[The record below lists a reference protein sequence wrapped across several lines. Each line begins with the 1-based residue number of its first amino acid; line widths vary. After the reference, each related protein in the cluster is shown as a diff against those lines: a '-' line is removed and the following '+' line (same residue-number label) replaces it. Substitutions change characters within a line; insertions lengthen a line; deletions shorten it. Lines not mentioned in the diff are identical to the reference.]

1 MEYRQILYEVSDRV
15 LTITL
20 NRPDRLNAFTT
31 TMGKELVDA
40 FNRADADDN
49 IRAIIVT
56 GAGRAFCA
64 GADLSPEDAEEIAV
78 GKGTVTEPEDVVA
91 RYGTPGLISLAI
103 YNLKKPIIGAINGSA
118 VGAGITIT
126 LAMDIR
132 LIADNAKIGF
142 AFVRRGLIAE
152 GASSWFLP
160 RIVGITKAT
169 DWVMTGRTFDATEAL
184 VHGLATEVLPLEAV
198 LPRAREL
205 ALDIARNTSA
215 TSIALSRQ
223 LLWKMLGANHPGE
236 AVKMDSRAIFWAL
249 QQPDAQEGI
258 KSFLEKRPPN
268 FTMKPSTDMPHFYP
282 WWKDKPIK

>member
-1 MEYRQILYEVSDRV
+1 MGYSQILYEVSDRV

-31 TMGKELVDA
+31 TMGKELLDA

-49 IRAIIVT
+49 IRVIVVT
-56 GAGRAFCA
+56 GAGKAFCA
-64 GADLSPEDAEEIAV
+64 GADLSPEARDE
-78 GKGTVTEPEDVVA
+78 VTAGNGLLKEPEDVIA
-91 RYGTPGLISLAI
+91 RYGVPGLISVAI
-103 YNLKKPIIGAINGSA
+103 YNLKKPVIGAINGSA

-132 LIADNAKIGF
+132 LMADNAKIGF
-142 AFVRRGLIAE
+142 IFARRGLAAE

-169 DWVMTGRTFDATEAL
+169 EWVITGRIFDAKEAL
-184 VHGLATEVLPLEAV
+184 THGLATEVLTPEAV
-198 LPRAREL
+198 LPRAREI
-205 ALDIARNTSA
+205 ALDIAQNTSA
-215 TSIALSRQ
+215 TSIAISRQ
-223 LLWKMLGANHPGE
+223 LLWRMLGASNPGE
-236 AVKMDSRAIFWAL
+236 AVKIDSRATFWAF

-268 FTMKPSTDMPHFYP
+268 FTMKPSTDMPYFYP
-282 WWKDKPIK
+282 WWKDEPIK

>member
-1 MEYRQILYEVSDRV
+1 MEYRQILYEVADRV

-40 FNRADADDN
+40 FNRADEDDN

-64 GADLSPEDAEEIAV
+64 GADLSPEDTEEIAI
-78 GKGTVTEPEDVVA
+78 GKGPVTEPKDVVA
-91 RYGTPGLISLAI
+91 RYGSPGLISLAI
-103 YNLKKPIIGAINGSA
+103 YNLKKPVIGAINGSA
-118 VGAGITIT
+118 IGAGITIT

-142 AFVRRGLIAE
+142 AFARRGLVAE

-169 DWVMTGRTFDATEAL
+169 DWIMTGRTFDAKEAL
-184 VHGLATEVLPLEAV
+184 THGLATEVLPPEVV
-198 LPRAREL
+198 LTRAREL

-223 LLWKMLGANHPGE
+223 LLWRMLGANHPGE
-236 AVKMDSRAIFWAL
+236 AVKLDARASFWAF

-282 WWKDKPIK
+282 WWKDEPIK